1 MLSSMNEAEGG
12 RWKRS
17 AYGEKLAEGCYGG

>member
-1 MLSSMNEAEGG
+1 MFSSMNEAQRG

-17 AYGEKLAEGCYGG
+17 AYGEKLTEGGYGG